1 LMQEMGIQCKLE
13 PVFQFKYRTEF
24 ENGLIEHEW
33 DHVFTGQTDELPIIN
48 PNEVMDWKYLSPD
61 ILQKEI
67 HKRPDHFTSW
77 MKIIFEKVNAGK

>member
-33 DHVFTGQTDELPIIN
+33 DHVFTGQTDDLPKIN
-48 PNEVMDWKYLSPD
+48 PNEVMDWKYLSPENLKID
-61 ILQKEI
+61 LIQHPEKY
-67 HKRPDHFTSW
+67 TSW
-77 MKIIFEKVNAGK
+77 MKMIFEILT